1 MFIYLNGRRIWTEL
15 NAADSGGNEGGGD
28 TVAQGLQNLLT
39 RHNNDAMAVVSV
51 LYHDNYQLRD
61 DNRILKGKVPADGA
75 LILTGDDAKAWA
87 DYQQLGKPDDLRKTI
102 SDKDK
107 LQGELGTLQRDGVLR
122 DVAEAAGYKFT
133 VLKDLDSKAKL
144 SYAVKEIE
152 QDGKKVKAVSVT
164 PEGGQEQALE
174 AYATATW
181 ADYLPAL
188 RTTAQAAPGT
198 RYPAQNAGGKPPG
211 GKSDPVEDF
220 LQRQEASRA
229 AVKNPLIKE

>member
-1 MFIYLNGRRIWTEL
+1 M
-15 NAADSGGNEGGGD
+15 
-28 TVAQGLQNLLT
+28 
-39 RHNNDAMAVVSV
+39 
-51 LYHDNYQLRD
+51 
-61 DNRILKGKVPADGA
+61 
-75 LILTGDDAKAWA
+75 
-87 DYQQLGKPDDLRKTI
+87 GKPDDLRKTI

-133 VLKDLDSKAKL
+133 VLKDLDGKAKL

-152 QDGKKVKAVSVT
+152 QDGKKVKAVFVQ

-188 RTTAQAAPGT
+188 RTTAATQTAPGT
-198 RYPAQNAGGKPPG
+198 RYPAQNAGSKPPG
-211 GKSDPVEDF
+211 ELTSKQVAMNTLKKAYAP
-220 LQRQEASRA
+220 QQA
-229 AVKNPLIKE
+229 KEQQ

>member
-1 MFIYLNGRRIWTEL
+1 MTQENQQSNSDT
-15 NAADSGGNEGGGD
+15 

-61 DNRILKGKVPADGA
+61 DNRILKGKVPAEGA
-75 LILTGDDAKAWA
+75 LVLTGDDAKAWT

-102 SDKDK
+102 SDKDR

-122 DVAEAAGYKFT
+122 DVADAASYKFN
-133 VLKDLDSKAKL
+133 VLKDLDTNAKAKL
-144 SYAVKEIE
+144 SYTIKEIE
-152 QDGKKVKAVSVT
+152 QDGKKVKAVFVQ

-188 RTTAQAAPGT
+188 RTTAATQTAPGT

-211 GKSDPVEDF
+211 ELTSKQVAMNTLKKAYAP
-220 LQRQEASRA
+220 QQA
-229 AVKNPLIKE
+229 KEQQ

>member
-15 NAADSGGNEGGGD
+15 NVADSGGNEGGGD

-51 LYHDNYQLRD
+51 LYHDNYQLRED
-61 DNRILKGKVPADGA
+61 LRNTKGKVPAEGA
-75 LILTGDDAKAWA
+75 LVLTGDDAKAWT

-102 SDKDK
+102 GEKDK

-122 DVAEAAGYKFT
+122 DVAEAAKYKFA
-133 VLKDLDSKAKL
+133 VLKDLDGKAKL
-144 SYAVKEIE
+144 SYTIKEVE
-152 QDGKKVKAVSVT
+152 QDGAKTKAVFVQ

-188 RTTAQAAPGT
+188 RTTVWTVPGT

-211 GKSDPVEDF
+211 GKADLVDDF